1 MPRRKDIKK
10 VLMIGSGPIII
21 GQACEFDY
29 SGSQACK
36 ALREEGFFTIL
47 VNSNPA
53 TIMTDPGMADVTY
66 IEPLT
71 VDMVTKIIAKERP
84 DAILPTLGGQ
94 TGLNLAFFLMKQGI
108 LKKYGVE
115 SIGASVEAISC
126 AEDRELFKKA
136 MLEIGIDVPKSG
148 IATSLEE
155 GMKIGLNIG
164 FPLILR
170 PAYCLGGS
178 GGATAYN
185 KEELEKFLDKGLETS
200 PVHQVLVE
208 QSVLGW
214 KEIEFEVMRD
224 CADNV
229 IMITSMENVD
239 PMGVH
244 TGDSIVVA
252 PSQTLTAEEY
262 TNFVNLSKKI
272 IRRVGITG
280 GGANIQF
287 AQNPDN
293 GHIVIIEVNPRLSR
307 SSALAS
313 KATGFPI
320 ARIATKLAV
329 GLTLPE
335 VMNQIT
341 GKTTSFFEP
350 TVDYCV
356 FKICRFTFE
365 KFPRAE
371 RVINTSMKAVGEAM
385 SIGRNFKEALQKG
398 IRSIEISRFGF
409 GADGKDKISDEM
421 LENPDNGLMKLI
433 KDKIRI
439 PNDERLFFIRYGLK
453 AGLSIDEIYHL
464 SKIDRWFLD
473 NMKQLAELEEK
484 IKKFRNNKQGEE
496 IKISLDL
503 IKEAKKDGFSDRQLA
518 YLLNVKEEK
527 VRELR
532 KKNNIKPVYKLV
544 DTCAGEFPAKQP
556 YFYSTYET
564 QEEARPSKN
573 KKVVI
578 LGGGPNRIGQ
588 GIEFDYCCCHA
599 AYALREEG
607 IDSIMINCNPE
618 TVSTDYDTSDRLYF
632 EPLTLED
639 ILHVIDLEK
648 PIGVIVQFGGQT
660 PLNLAVSLRKA
671 GVNILGT
678 SADNIDIAEDRE
690 RFKQMLHKIDLLQP
704 DNGTA
709 FTFEEARQ
717 VARKIG
723 YPVLVRPSYVLGGRA
738 MEIVYDESTLEKFI
752 PEAAAVSGEH
762 PILIDKFLEDAIE
775 VDVDLI
781 GDGETFVIGGIMEH
795 IEEAGIHS
803 GDSAMALPT
812 YTLSQSILNQIRE
825 ATSKMA
831 KELNVLGLMNVQY
844 AVKDEKVYVLEVN
857 PRASR
862 TIPFVSKVIGVPL
875 AKLATKIM
883 LGKKLKELGFS
894 HEIIPK
900 YVAVKESVFPFN
912 RFPGVDVIL
921 GPEMKSTGEVMGIDV
936 DFSRAYIKSQIAA
949 GQRLPKKG
957 NVFISVRDKDK
968 RAVVFIAKK
977 LQDLGFCIY
986 ATSGT
991 ATALEKNDI
1000 KVLVLPKIAEGRPNV
1015 LDLMK
1020 DGKIQLVINTPS
1032 GRIPRQDEVKIRS
1045 QVILYN
1051 IPYTTTVSAAQ
1062 ATVNGIEA
1070 LLKKDL
1076 DVKSLQQY
1084 HKKIQNP
1091 CLSLPLRQ
1099 AGARQAKS
1107 LPVPACPAGRRQA
1120 GKIQKHSSK
1129 PKKHGEDK
1137 RKNK

>member
-10 VLMIGSGPIII
+10 VLMIGSGPIVI

-36 ALREEGFFTIL
+36 ALREEGYFTIL

-53 TIMTDPGMADVTY
+53 TIMTDPHMADVTY

-71 VDMVTKIIAKERP
+71 VESVTKIIAKERP
-84 DAILPTLGGQ
+84 DAVLPTLGGQ
-94 TGLNLAFFLMKQGI
+94 TGLNLAFFLMKEGI

-115 SIGASVEAISC
+115 SIGSSVEAISC

-136 MLEIGIDVPKSG
+136 MLEIGVGVPKSG
-148 IATSLEE
+148 IATSLEQ
-155 GMKIGLNIG
+155 GMKIGLGIG

-170 PAYCLGGS
+170 PAYCLGGA
-178 GGATAYN
+178 GGSTAYN
-185 KEELEKFLDKGLETS
+185 KEELAKFLLKGLETS

-252 PSQTLTAEEY
+252 PAQTLTAEEY
-262 TNFVNLSKKI
+262 ANFVCLCKKI
-272 IRRVGITG
+272 IRRIGISG

-287 AQNPDN
+287 AQNPHN
-293 GHIVIIEVNPRLSR
+293 GQIVIIEVNPRLSR

-320 ARIATKLAV
+320 ARVATKLAV

-335 VMNQIT
+335 VINQVT
-341 GKTTSFFEP
+341 GKTASFFEP

-398 IRSIEISRFGF
+398 IRSTEISRFGF
-409 GADGKDKISDEM
+409 GADGKDKITDEM
-421 LENPDNGLMKLI
+421 LQKADNGLLKLI
-433 KDKIRI
+433 RDKIRV
-439 PNDERLFFIRYGLK
+439 PNDERLFYIRYGLK
-453 AGLSIDEIYHL
+453 AGLSAEEIHQL
-464 SKIDRWFLD
+464 SRIDRWFID
-473 NMKQLAELEEK
+473 NMQQLVELEGK
-484 IKKFRNNKQGEE
+484 IRQYRLKGQSEELALPLPLLTQAKQ
-496 IKISLDL
+496 
-503 IKEAKKDGFSDRQLA
+503 DGFSDRQLA
-518 YLLNVKEEK
+518 YLLNTKEEK
-527 VRELR
+527 VRSLR
-532 KKNNIKPVYKLV
+532 KKERLHPAYKLV
-544 DTCAGEFPAKQP
+544 DTCAGEFNAKQP
-556 YFYSTYET
+556 YFYSAYEAQDESRAT
-564 QEEARPSKN
+564 KN

-599 AYALREEG
+599 AYALKEEG
-607 IDSIMINCNPE
+607 VDSIMVNCNPE

-632 EPLTLED
+632 EPLTFED
-639 ILHVIDLEK
+639 IMNILELEK
-648 PIGVIVQFGGQT
+648 PLGVIVQFGGQT
-660 PLNLAVSLRKA
+660 PLNLAVSLRRA

-678 SADNIDIAEDRE
+678 SAESIDIAEDRK
-690 RFKQMLHKIDLLQP
+690 RFQQMLHKLGLLQP
-704 DNGTA
+704 ENGTA
-709 FTFEEARQ
+709 FTFSEAKE
-717 VARKIG
+717 VARRIG

-738 MEIVYDESTLEKFI
+738 MEIVYDESNLEKFI
-752 PEAAAVSGEH
+752 KEAAEVSGEH
-762 PILIDKFLEDAIE
+762 PVLIDKFLEDAIE

-781 GDGETFVIGGIMEH
+781 GDGETFCIGGILEH

-803 GDSAMALPT
+803 GDSAMSLPT
-812 YTLSQSILNQIRE
+812 FTLSPQILAKVRE
-825 ATSKMA
+825 ASYKMA

-862 TIPFVSKVIGVPL
+862 TVPFVSKAINVPL

-883 LGKKLKELGFS
+883 LGKKLKDLGFTR
-894 HEIIPK
+894 EIIAP
-900 YVAVKESVFPFN
+900 YFCIKESVFPFN
-912 RFPGVDVIL
+912 RFPGVDIIL
-921 GPEMKSTGEVMGIDV
+921 GPEMKSTGEVMGIDR
-936 DFSRAYIKSQIAA
+936 DFGRAFIKSQLAA

-968 RAVVFIAKK
+968 RAITLVAKK
-977 LQDLGFCIY
+977 LEDLGFCVL

-991 ATALEKNDI
+991 AAALEKNGI
-1000 KVLVLPKIAEGRPNV
+1000 KAKVMPKIAEGRPNI

-1032 GRIPRQDEVKIRS
+1032 GRIPREDEIKIRS
-1045 QVILYN
+1045 QVVLYN
-1051 IPYTTTVSAAQ
+1051 IPYTTTISGAQ
-1062 ATVNGIEA
+1062 ATVSGIEA
-1070 LLKKDL
+1070 MLRKEL
-1076 DVKSLQQY
+1076 DVKPLQSY
-1084 HKKIQNP
+1084 HKEI
-1091 CLSLPLRQ
+1091 
-1099 AGARQAKS
+1099 AK
-1107 LPVPACPAGRRQA
+1107 G
-1120 GKIQKHSSK
+1120 
-1129 PKKHGEDK
+1129 
-1137 RKNK
+1137 

>member
-1 MPRRKDIKK
+1 MPRRQDIKK
-10 VLMIGSGPIII
+10 ILIIGSGPIII

-36 ALREEGFFTIL
+36 ALKEEDYFTIL

-53 TIMTDPGMADVTY
+53 TIMTDPGMANVTY

-71 VDMVTKIIAKERP
+71 VEMVEKIIRKERP
-84 DAILPTLGGQ
+84 DALLPTLGGQ
-94 TGLNLAFFLMKQGI
+94 TGLNLAFFLVKEGI

-115 SIGASVEAISC
+115 CIGAPVDAIAR

-148 IATSLEE
+148 IATSISE
-155 GMKIGLNIG
+155 GLKIAREIG

-178 GGATAYN
+178 GGSAVYN
-185 KEELEKFLDKGLETS
+185 KEELKKALEKGLTTS
-200 PVHQVLVE
+200 PVGQVLVE

-224 CADNV
+224 SCDNV

-244 TGDSIVVA
+244 TGDSMVVA

-262 TNFVNLSKKI
+262 NNFVNLSRKI
-272 IRRVGITG
+272 IRKVGITG

-287 AQNPDN
+287 AQNPEN
-293 GHIVIIEVNPRLSR
+293 GDIVIIEVNPRLSR

-320 ARIATKLAV
+320 ARVAAKLAV

-341 GKTTSFFEP
+341 GRTSSFFEP

-365 KFPRAE
+365 KFSRCE
-371 RVINTSMKAVGEAM
+371 RTIGTSMKAVGEAM

-398 IRSIEISRFGF
+398 IRSIEIGRFGF
-409 GADGKDKISDEM
+409 GADGKDKISDE
-421 LENPDNGLMKLI
+421 LLKNPDVKLLEQI
-433 KDKIRI
+433 KEKIRI
-439 PNDERLFFIRYGLK
+439 PNDERIFYLRYGIK
-453 AGLSIDEIYHL
+453 AGLSTDEIYRL
-464 SKIDRWFLD
+464 SRIDHWFID
-473 NMKQLAELEEK
+473 NLRQLVELEEDIKGFKNHVAEEELK
-484 IKKFRNNKQGEE
+484 IPGELLE
-496 IKISLDL
+496 K
-503 IKEAKKDGFSDRQLA
+503 AKANGFSDKQLA
-518 YLLNVKEEK
+518 YLLNSTEEM
-527 VRELR
+527 VRATR
-532 KKNNIKPVYKLV
+532 KKYNIKAVYKLV
-544 DTCAGEFPAKQP
+544 DTCAGEIEAERP

-564 QEEARPSKN
+564 KDESRPSKN

-599 AYALREEG
+599 AYALKEEG
-607 IDSIMINCNPE
+607 IESIMINCNPE

-632 EPLTLED
+632 EPLTIED
-639 ILHVIDLEK
+639 ILNIVEIEK

-660 PLNLAVSLRKA
+660 PLNLAVPLLKA

-678 SADNIDIAEDRE
+678 SADNIDIAEDRK
-690 RFKQMLHKIDLLQP
+690 RFQGMLNKLNLLQP
-704 DNGTA
+704 ANGTA
-709 FTFEEARQ
+709 FKFQEAK
-717 VARKIG
+717 AIAKDIG

-738 MEIVYDESTLEKFI
+738 MEIVYDESMLERFI
-752 PEAAAVSGEH
+752 QEAASVSGEH
-762 PILIDKFLEDAIE
+762 PVLIDKFLEDAIE

-781 GDGETFVIGGIMEH
+781 GDGETFCIGGIMEH

-803 GDSAMALPT
+803 GDSAMALPAFS
-812 YTLSQSILNQIRE
+812 LSKDILDNIRE
-825 ATSKMA
+825 ATYRMA
-831 KELNVLGLMNVQY
+831 RELNIRGLMNVQY

-862 TIPFVSKVIGVPL
+862 TIPFVSKAIGVPL
-875 AKLATKIM
+875 AKLATKVM
-883 LGKKLKELGFS
+883 LGKKLKELGFTK
-894 HEIIPK
+894 EIIPK
-900 YVAVKESVFPFN
+900 HVSVKESVFPFN
-912 RFPGVDVIL
+912 RFPGSDVIL
-921 GPEMKSTGEVMGIDV
+921 GPEMKSTGEVMGIDK
-936 DFSRAYIKSQIAA
+936 DFGRAYIKSQIAA
-949 GQRLPKKG
+949 GQNLPLKG

-968 RAVVFIAKK
+968 RAIVFIAKK
-977 LQDLGFCIY
+977 LKDLGFNIY
-986 ATSGT
+986 ATEGT
-991 ATALEKNDI
+991 GAVLEKNDI
-1000 KVLVLPKIAEGRPNV
+1000 AVKVLPKIAEGRPNV

-1032 GRIPRQDEVKIRS
+1032 GRVPRQDEIKIRS

-1051 IPYTTTVSAAQ
+1051 IPYTTTISGAQ
-1062 ATVNGIEA
+1062 ATVNGMEA

-1076 DVKSLQQY
+1076 NVKSLQEY
-1084 HKKIQNP
+1084 HKGNSQITNP
-1091 CLSLPLRQ
+1091 
-1099 AGARQAKS
+1099 KS
-1107 LPVPACPAGRRQA
+1107 
-1120 GKIQKHSSK
+1120 QKY
-1129 PKKHGEDK
+1129 G
-1137 RKNK
+1137 KNKYKDK

>member
-36 ALREEGFFTIL
+36 ALREEGYFTIL

-66 IEPLT
+66 IEPLN
-71 VDMVTKIIAKERP
+71 VEMVTRIIAKERP

-94 TGLNLAFFLMKQGI
+94 TGLNLAFFLMKEGV

-115 SIGASVEAISC
+115 SIGAPVEAISC

-136 MLEIGIDVPKSG
+136 MQEIGVDVPKSG
-148 IATSLEE
+148 IATSLEQ
-155 GMKIGLNIG
+155 GMKIGINIG

-185 KEELEKFLDKGLETS
+185 KEELEKFLAKGLETS

-224 CADNV
+224 CVDNV

-262 TNFVNLSKKI
+262 VNFVNLSKRI

-320 ARIATKLAV
+320 ARVATKLAV

-335 VMNQIT
+335 VTNQIT

-398 IRSIEISRFGF
+398 IRSIEISRWGF
-409 GADGKDKISDEM
+409 GADGKDKITDEM
-421 LENPDNGLMKLI
+421 LEKPENGLLKLI
-433 KDKIRI
+433 RDKIRV

-453 AGLSIDEIYHL
+453 AGLSVDEIFEL
-464 SKIDRWFLD
+464 SRIDRWFINNL
-473 NMKQLAELEEK
+473 KELVELEDR
-484 IKKFRNNKQGEE
+484 IKKFGCAKADEE
-496 IKISLDL
+496 IKIPAELL
-503 IKEAKKDGFSDRQLA
+503 RQAKEDGFSDRQLA
-518 YLLNVKEEK
+518 FLLNAKEEK

-532 KKNNIKPVYKLV
+532 KKNNVKPVYKLV
-544 DTCAGEFPAKQP
+544 DTCAGEFHAKQP

-564 QEEARPSKN
+564 AEEARPSKN

-599 AYALREEG
+599 AYALKEEG

-639 ILHVIDLEK
+639 ILNIIDLEK

-660 PLNLAVSLRKA
+660 PINLAVALRKA
-671 GVNILGT
+671 GVNLLGT
-678 SADNIDIAEDRE
+678 SADSIDIAEDRK
-690 RFKQMLHKIDLLQP
+690 RFKQMLHKLNLLQP
-704 DNGTA
+704 ENGTA
-709 FTFEEARQ
+709 FTFDEAKE

-738 MEIVYDESTLEKFI
+738 MEIVYDEATLERFI
-752 PEAAAVSGEH
+752 KEAAEVSGEH
-762 PILIDKFLEDAIE
+762 PVLIDKFLEDAIE

-803 GDSAMALPT
+803 GDSAMSLPA
-812 YTLSQSILNQIRE
+812 YTLSQDILNQVRQ
-825 ATSKMA
+825 ASYKMA
-831 KELNVLGLMNVQY
+831 KELNTVGLMNVQY

-862 TIPFVSKVIGVPL
+862 TVPFVSKVIGVPL
-875 AKLATKIM
+875 AKLATKVM
-883 LGKKLKELGFS
+883 LGKKLKDLGFTQ
-894 HEIIPK
+894 EIIPK
-900 YVAVKESVFPFN
+900 HVAVKESVFPFN

-921 GPEMKSTGEVMGIDV
+921 GPEMKSTGEVMGV
-936 DFSRAYIKSQIAA
+936 DADFGRAYIKSQLAA
-949 GQRLPKKG
+949 GQNLPRKG

-977 LQDLGFCIY
+977 LEDLGFRIY
-986 ATSGT
+986 STSGT
-991 ATALEKNDI
+991 AQALAKNGI
-1000 KVLVLPKIAEGRPNV
+1000 TVKVLPKIAEGRPNV

-1032 GRIPRQDEVKIRS
+1032 GRIPRQDEIKIRS
-1045 QVILYN
+1045 QVVLYN
-1051 IPYTTTVSAAQ
+1051 IPYTTTISGAQ

-1076 DVKSLQQY
+1076 GVRSLQEY
-1084 HKKIQNP
+1084 HRKLKTQ
-1091 CLSLPLRQ
+1091 Q
-1099 AGARQAKS
+1099 DAH
-1107 LPVPACPAGRRQA
+1107 
-1120 GKIQKHSSK
+1120 GKN
-1129 PKKHGEDK
+1129 K

>member
-10 VLMIGSGPIII
+10 ILMIGSGPIII

-36 ALREEGFFTIL
+36 ALREEGYFTIL

-66 IEPLT
+66 IEPLN
-71 VDMVTKIIAKERP
+71 VEMVTKIIKKERP

-94 TGLNLAFFLMKQGI
+94 TGLNLAYFLMKEGI

-115 SIGASVEAISC
+115 SIGASVEAISR
-126 AEDRELFKKA
+126 AEDRLLFKKA
-136 MLEIGIDVPKSG
+136 MREIGIDVPKSG
-148 IATSLEE
+148 IANTVQE
-155 GMKIGLNIG
+155 GMRIGLEIG

-185 KEELEKFLDKGLETS
+185 KVELERFLQKGLTTS

-224 CADNV
+224 CVDNV
-229 IMITSMENVD
+229 IIITSMENVD

-252 PSQTLTAEEY
+252 PSQSLTAQEY
-262 TNFVNLSKKI
+262 TNFVNLCKKI
-272 IRRVGITG
+272 IRKVDITG

-320 ARIATKLAV
+320 ARVATKLAV

-335 VMNQIT
+335 VINQIT

-365 KFPRAE
+365 KFPQAE

-409 GADGKDKISDEM
+409 GCDGKDKITDEM
-421 LENPDNGLMKLI
+421 LKNPNHSLTQLI

-439 PNDERLFFIRYGLK
+439 PNDERVFYIRYGLK
-453 AGLSIDEIYHL
+453 TGLTVEQIYQL
-464 SKIDRWFLD
+464 SKIDRWFID
-473 NMKQLAELEEK
+473 NMKQLVELEDK
-484 IKKFRNNKQGEE
+484 IRNFRNTRSDEG
-496 IKISLDL
+496 LDIPL
-503 IKEAKKDGFSDRQLA
+503 ELLKEAKKNGFSDRQLA
-518 YLLNVKEEK
+518 YLLNSKEEN
-527 VRELR
+527 VRQFR
-532 KKNNIKPVYKLV
+532 KKQNIKAVYKLV
-544 DTCAGEFPAKQP
+544 DTCAGESGSQKP

-564 QEEARPSKN
+564 KDEARASKN

-599 AYALREEG
+599 AYALKEEG
-607 IDSIMINCNPE
+607 IESIMINCNPE

-639 ILHVIDLEK
+639 VLNVIDVEK
-648 PIGVIVQFGGQT
+648 PLGVIVQFGGQT
-660 PLNLAVSLRKA
+660 PLNLAIPLRKA
-671 GVNILGT
+671 GVALLGT
-678 SADNIDIAEDRE
+678 SADNIDIAEDRQ
-690 RFKQMLHKIDLLQP
+690 RFKQMLHKLDLLQSE
-704 DNGTA
+704 NGTA
-709 FTFEEARQ
+709 FTFAEAKQ
-717 VARKIG
+717 VVSKIG

-738 MEIVYDESTLEKFI
+738 MEIVYDETTLEKFI
-752 PEAAAVSGEH
+752 AEAASVSEEH
-762 PILIDKFLEDAIE
+762 PILVDKFLEDAIE

-781 GDGETFVIGGIMEH
+781 GDGTTFVIGGIMEH

-812 YTLSQSILNQIRE
+812 FTLSQDVLNKIRE
-825 ATSKMA
+825 AAYKMA
-831 KELNVLGLMNVQY
+831 KELNVVGLMNVQY
-844 AVKDEKVYVLEVN
+844 AVKDSKVYVLEVN

-862 TIPFVSKVIGVPL
+862 TIPFVSKAVGIPL
-875 AKLATKIM
+875 AKLATKVM
-883 LGKKLKELGFS
+883 LGKKLKELGFTQ
-894 HEIIPK
+894 EIIPK
-900 YVAVKESVFPFN
+900 YVSVKESVFPFN
-912 RFPGVDVIL
+912 RFPGVDIIL
-921 GPEMKSTGEVMGIDV
+921 GPEMKSTGEVMGIDK
-936 DFSRAYIKSQIAA
+936 DFGRAYIKSQLAA
-949 GQRLPKKG
+949 GQKVPRKG

-977 LQDLGFCIY
+977 LQDLGFRIY
-986 ATSGT
+986 ATGGT
-991 ATALEKNDI
+991 AAALEKSNI
-1000 KVLVLPKIAEGRPNV
+1000 SVKVLYKIAEGRPNI

-1045 QVILYN
+1045 HVILYN
-1051 IPYTTTVSAAQ
+1051 IPYTTTISGAQ

-1070 LLKKDL
+1070 LLKKEL
-1076 DVKSLQQY
+1076 DVESLQRY
-1084 HKKIQNP
+1084 HKK
-1091 CLSLPLRQ
+1091 LKRQ
-1099 AGARQAKS
+1099 KS
-1107 LPVPACPAGRRQA
+1107 LPVRQA
-1120 GKIQKHSSK
+1120 GK
-1129 PKKHGEDK
+1129 DK
-1137 RKNK
+1137 SGKT